1 MAPSIYSY
9 PYWRLKS
16 NIRFYKG
23 VFCLFGHPHILNL
36 QVYFPST
43 RMQNRCTQNPFLNL
57 PVSYFFPTLFKPISF
72 FDKSFYQYH
81 LCSRCFI
88 YNPVSS
94 GSSRNYKRF
103 GIIKALPHSFASLH
117 PYCFPFHHHPNLA
130 TPFGFYFHRIFDG
143 IPMDIV
149 KMLFMGR
156 QMFECIMFVF
166 SNTSG

>member
-1 MAPSIYSY
+1 
-9 PYWRLKS
+9 
-16 NIRFYKG
+16 
-23 VFCLFGHPHILNL
+23 
-36 QVYFPST
+36 
-43 RMQNRCTQNPFLNL
+43 MQNRCTQNPFLNL

-81 LCSRCFI
+81 LFSRCFI

-166 SNTSG
+166 FPIPRDDKPILLPPVLPSVRNRGYPFPAVHSTDGVSHSNPIAANRTF